1 MPGGAY
7 PSVVGVVFG
16 VLAFAVFLYLVLL
29 FARLVIS
36 WIQVFA
42 RDWRPSGPVVVVLEV
57 VYSATDPPLRALRR
71 VVPPLQL
78 GTIRLDLGFMILFF
92 AAYMAFT
99 VLSTLSRTV

>member
-1 MPGGAY
+1 MTDGAY
-7 PSVVGVVFG
+7 PSVVGFVLG
-16 VLAFAVFLYLVLL
+16 VLAFAVFLYLILL

-92 AAYMAFT
+92 AVYMAFT